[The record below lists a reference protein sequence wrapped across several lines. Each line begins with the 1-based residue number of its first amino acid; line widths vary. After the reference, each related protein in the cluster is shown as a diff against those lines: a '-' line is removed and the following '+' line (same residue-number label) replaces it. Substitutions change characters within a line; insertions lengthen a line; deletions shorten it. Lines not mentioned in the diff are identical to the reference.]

1 MKHEIIV
8 QELKKYLTHYVLSE
22 NSLPKREF
30 ALEMLLKLESF
41 GAPQSQEIVI
51 PSVGSTNPSLDTTN
65 LR

>member
-41 GAPQSQEIVI
+41 GAPQSQDAP
-51 PSVGSTNPSLDTTN
+51 PSVVGT
-65 LR
+65 

>member
-41 GAPQSQEIVI
+41 GAPQEINIKAPSMGQE
-51 PSVGSTNPSLDTTN
+51 NPSLG
-65 LR
+65 

>member
-30 ALEMLLKLESF
+30 ALEMLLKLESL
-41 GAPQSQEIVI
+41 GAAQSQDAI
-51 PSVGSTNPSLDTTN
+51 PSVGSAKNPSLDK
-65 LR
+65 